1 MLISYLIFKFTKTK
15 MMGDI
20 KLKIRHAKRG
30 NEKTLD
36 LSGFGMLELPA
47 DIT

>member
-1 MLISYLIFKFTKTK
+1 MLA
-15 MMGDI
+15 DI

-36 LSGFGMLELPA
+36 LSGFSMSELPA

>member
-1 MLISYLIFKFTKTK
+1 MLS
-15 MMGDI
+15 DI

-30 NEKTLD
+30 NERTLD
-36 LSGFGMLELPA
+36 LSNMGMSELPA

>member
-1 MLISYLIFKFTKTK
+1 ML
-15 MMGDI
+15 GDI

-30 NEKTLD
+30 NEKYLD
-36 LSGFGMLELPA
+36 LSGFEMLELPA